1 MSAAPVIRAP
11 DENKGVML
19 RGDPM
24 VFLVTGADTKHT
36 SMFGWT
42 IPAGFAT
49 GLLSYSP
56 RWSISTRCMCLSD

>member
-1 MSAAPVIRAP
+1 MSAAPVIRMP

-19 RGDPM
+19 
-24 VFLVTGADTKHT
+24 FLVTGADTKHT